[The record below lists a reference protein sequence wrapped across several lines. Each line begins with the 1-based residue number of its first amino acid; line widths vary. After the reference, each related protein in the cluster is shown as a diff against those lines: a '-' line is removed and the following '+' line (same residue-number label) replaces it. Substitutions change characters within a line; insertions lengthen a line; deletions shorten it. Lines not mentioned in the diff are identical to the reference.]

1 MSTSRRNFL
10 AGLAGAGA
18 LATVP
23 RPARASI
30 AAGPLYPPMNL
41 SVFDTPVHRGETEIR
56 LGCAAITWSDNAAKA
71 IDDIAAD
78 GYAGIQLRAPT
89 LDQYPDPH
97 ALRDLLAEKKLTFV
111 ALSSG
116 NTSLDPA
123 QRQSQFELHVKHA
136 QYVHEAG
143 GLYMQLISAGA
154 KPTQTFTADQYKLQ
168 GEIFTEIG
176 KRIAD
181 YGIRLGF
188 HNHMNSIGQ
197 PPEAVEAILA
207 ASDPN
212 YVYLLLDVAHYAQG
226 GGDPVAAIHK
236 YGRRILFVH
245 FKDVKNAPTASG
257 YEWVELGHGRVDFPG
272 VIAALRQIH
281 FRGWGI
287 VELDRVPA
295 GETLTPKE
303 ANAESLHYLENKLGV
318 RA

>member
-1 MSTSRRNFL
+1 
-10 AGLAGAGA
+10 
-18 LATVP
+18 
-23 RPARASI
+23 
-30 AAGPLYPPMNL
+30 MNL
-41 SVFDTPVHRGETEIR
+41 SAFDVPLDRGETEIR
-56 LGCAAITWSDNAAKA
+56 LGCSAITWSDNAAKA

-78 GYAGIQLRAPT
+78 GFAGIQLRAPT

-97 ALRDLLAEKKLTFV
+97 ALRDLLAQHKLTFV

-116 NTSLDPA
+116 GTSLDPA
-123 QRQSQFELHVKHA
+123 ERQSQLDTHVKHA

-143 GLYMQLISAGA
+143 GLHMQLISASA
-154 KPTQTFTADQYKLQ
+154 KPGQTFTADQYKLQ

-181 YGIRLGF
+181 YGVRLGF

-197 PPEAVEAILA
+197 PPEAIEAIMN
-207 ASDPN
+207 ASDRN

-236 YGRRILFVH
+236 YDRRIVLMH
-245 FKDVKNAPTASG
+245 FKDVKDSSNASG
-257 YEWVELGHGRVDFPG
+257 YEWVELGRGRVDFPA
-272 VIAALRQIH
+272 VIAALHQIH
-281 FRGWGI
+281 YRGWGV
-287 VELDRVPA
+287 VELDRVPT

-303 ANAESLHYLENKLGV
+303 ANAVSLNFLRERLGV

>member
-1 MSTSRRNFL
+1 MTSSRREFL
-10 AGLAGAGA
+10 AGLASAGA
-18 LATVP
+18 LAAVP
-23 RPARASI
+23 HKARAA

-41 SVFDTPVHRGETEIR
+41 AAFDVPLHRGETEIR
-56 LGCAAITWSDNAAKA
+56 LGCSAITWSDDASKA

-78 GYAGIQLRAPT
+78 GFAGIQLRAPT

-97 ALRDLLAEKKLTFV
+97 VLRDLLAQHKLTFV

-116 NTSLDPA
+116 GTSLDPA
-123 QRQSQFELHVKHA
+123 QRQSQLDTHVKHA

-143 GLYMQLISAGA
+143 GLYMQLISATA
-154 KPTQTFTADQYKLQ
+154 KPGQTFTADQYKLQ
-168 GEIFTEIG
+168 GEVFTEIG

-197 PPEAVEAILA
+197 PPEAIEAIMN

-212 YVYLLLDVAHYAQG
+212 YLYLLLDVAHYAQG
-226 GGDPVAAIHK
+226 GGDPVQAIHK
-236 YGRRILFVH
+236 YSRRIVLMH
-245 FKDVKNAPTASG
+245 FKDVKNAPNASG

-272 VIAALRQIH
+272 VIAALHQIH
-281 FRGWGI
+281 YRGWGI
-287 VELDRVPA
+287 VELDRVPN

-303 ANAESLHYLENKLGV
+303 ANAVSLNFLRERLGV